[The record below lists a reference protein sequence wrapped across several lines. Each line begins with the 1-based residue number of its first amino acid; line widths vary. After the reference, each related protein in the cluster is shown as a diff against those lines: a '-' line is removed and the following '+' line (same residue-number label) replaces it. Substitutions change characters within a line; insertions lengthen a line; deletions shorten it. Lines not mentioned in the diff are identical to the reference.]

1 MLTEGASV
9 KRFLWA
15 VTGALAGWIV
25 WSKVQE
31 EREERNLWAE
41 VTDSF
46 GETPDG
52 NIPPVS
58 RTDHPGR

>member
-1 MLTEGASV
+1 MVTEGAGV
-9 KRFLWA
+9 KRVLWA
-15 VTGALAGWIV
+15 AAGALAGWLV

-31 EREERNLWAE
+31 EREDRALWAE

-52 NIPPVS
+52 S
-58 RTDHPGR
+58 DPGR

>member
-15 VTGALAGWIV
+15 VTGALAGWVV

-31 EREERNLWAE
+31 EREERDLWAE

-52 NIPPVS
+52 NTPPVS
-58 RTDHPGR
+58 